1 MAHRFGQFVLLAAV
15 CFEPGLRAQDGA
27 SLRLVDERLQDAHRL
42 AEHHAFVF
50 VGGISRMETVS
61 RPRCRTGVEEKLEY
75 SISTLLWND
84 PESYAENGSKVAKG
98 FTDCTQRRLPA
109 PFFEGTKLIVA
120 CEAEPVQGDRC
131 LPPAK
136 YTDVTLK
143 NVASWIEQLRQK
155 AGDPVLLQI
164 HEHLRDSLELLPS
177 RPILFL
183 GEVSGWKAADRILL
197 STK

>member
-50 VGGISRMETVS
+50 VGGISRLETVS

-98 FTDCTQRRLPA
+98 FTDCRQRRLPA
-109 PFFEGTKLIVA
+109 PFFEGTKLIVD

>member
-42 AEHHAFVF
+42 AEHHAFDF
-50 VGGISRMETVS
+50 VGGISRMEAVS
-61 RPRCRTGVEEKLEY
+61 RRRSRTGVEVKLEY

-84 PESYAENGSKVAKG
+84 PESYAENASKVAKG

-109 PFFEGTKLIVA
+109 PFFEGTKLIVH
-120 CEAEPVQGDRC
+120 CEAEPVQGDHC

-143 NVASWIEQLRQK
+143 NVASWIEELRQK

-164 HEHLRDSLELLPS
+164 HGHLRDSLELLPS

>member
-1 MAHRFGQFVLLAAV
+1 MAHRFGQFVLPAAV

-50 VGGISRMETVS
+50 VGGISRRETVS
-61 RPRCRTGVEEKLEY
+61 AAVRASKKNWNTASPL
-75 SISTLLWND
+75 SIWND
-84 PESYAENGSKVAKG
+84 PESYAENGSQVAKG
-98 FTDCTQRRLPA
+98 FTGCTQRRLPA
-109 PFFEGTKLIVA
+109 PFFEGTKLIA
-120 CEAEPVQGDRC
+120 NCEAEPVQGDRC

-136 YTDVTLK
+136 YTDVTLN
-143 NVASWIEQLRQK
+143 NVASWIEEFRQK
-155 AGDPVLLQI
+155 AGDPVLLQT

>member
-27 SLRLVDERLQDAHRL
+27 SLRLVDERLQAHRL

-84 PESYAENGSKVAKG
+84 PESYAENGSKVARG

-109 PFFEGTKLIVA
+109 PFFEGTKLIVY

-143 NVASWIEQLRQK
+143 NVASWIEELRQK

-183 GEVSGWKAADRILL
+183 GEVSGWKADDRILL

>member
-1 MAHRFGQFVLLAAV
+1 
-15 CFEPGLRAQDGA
+15 
-27 SLRLVDERLQDAHRL
+27 
-42 AEHHAFVF
+42 
-50 VGGISRMETVS
+50 METVS

-109 PFFEGTKLIVA
+109 PFFEVTKLIVD

-131 LPPAK
+131 LPPAN
-136 YTDVTLK
+136 YTDVTLR
-143 NVASWIEQLRQK
+143 NVALWIGQLRQK

-164 HEHLRDSLELLPS
+164 HEHLRDSLEFLPR

-183 GEVSGWKAADRILL
+183 GEVSGWKRLIAFCYQPNDECYGGDETLGIIDDSDEIFRAIQGLI
-197 STK
+197 SKVN

>member
-1 MAHRFGQFVLLAAV
+1 MAHSQFVFLAAV

-75 SISTLLWND
+75 IISTLLWND

-98 FTDCTQRRLPA
+98 FTDRTQRRLSA
-109 PFFEGTKLIVA
+109 PFFEGTKLIVY
-120 CEAEPVQGDRC
+120 CEAEPVLGDGC

-136 YTDVTLK
+136 YTDDTLK
-143 NVASWIEQLRQK
+143 KVASWIEELRQK

-183 GEVSGWKAADRILL
+183 GEVSGWKTADRILL
-197 STK
+197 STR

>member
-1 MAHRFGQFVLLAAV
+1 VLLAAV

-42 AEHHAFVF
+42 AEHPAFVF

-98 FTDCTQRRLPA
+98 FTDCTQRRLAA
-109 PFFEGTKLIVA
+109 PFFEGTKLIVD

-143 NVASWIEQLRQK
+143 NVASWIERLRQK

-183 GEVSGWKAADRILL
+183 GEVSGWKTADRILL

>member
-27 SLRLVDERLQDAHRL
+27 SLRLVDERPQDAHRL

-50 VGGISRMETVS
+50 VAGISRMETVS

-75 SISTLLWND
+75 SISTLWND

-109 PFFEGTKLIVA
+109 PFFEVTKLIVY
-120 CEAEPVQGDRC
+120 CEAEPVQGDGC

-136 YTDVTLK
+136 YTDVTLN
-143 NVASWIEQLRQK
+143 NVASWIEELRQK

>member
-1 MAHRFGQFVLLAAV
+1 MLTDSRNIMLLSLSPVSAEWKPLAV
-15 CFEPGLRAQDGA
+15 RVPYGR
-27 SLRLVDERLQDAHRL
+27 RRKT
-42 AEHHAFVF
+42 
-50 VGGISRMETVS
+50 GIQHL
-61 RPRCRTGVEEKLEY
+61 P
-75 SISTLLWND
+75 LWND

-98 FTDCTQRRLPA
+98 FTDCTQRRLLA
-109 PFFEGTKLIVA
+109 PFFEVTKPIVD
-120 CEAEPVQGDRC
+120 CEAEPVRGDRC
-131 LPPAK
+131 LPPAN
-136 YTDVTLK
+136 YTDVTLR
-143 NVASWIEQLRQK
+143 NVASWIGQLRQK